1 MRKQNV
7 ITGLVV
13 VLVLGFVTLGFAQFG
28 SQSAHRELGYYD
40 RQTGEFTPL
49 RTADAAQDDAEL
61 ARIAP
66 TTGTLI
72 FKYTITA
79 KSPLPKNSVLA
90 CSGGAFVS
98 ESSGF
103 SSTERAT
110 GIATLVSGTTYTCT
124 STINYSWLLSSP
136 STDKIQFQNIHA
148 SSSYGYQVTATNG
161 TAILVQPVGGRES
174 DQSPLAPISVP
185 ANGATT
191 TENVSIML

>member
-1 MRKQNV
+1 MRKRNL
-7 ITGLVV
+7 IFSLPV
-13 VLVLGFVTLGFAQFG
+13 VLILGFAIFAFAQRATHSSSG
-28 SQSAHRELGYYD
+28 ELGYYD
-40 RQTGEFTPL
+40 RNTGTFTPL
-49 RTADAAQDDAEL
+49 QAGPETEL
-61 ARIAP
+61 PPVAP

-72 FKYTITA
+72 FKFTITA
-79 KSPLPKNSVLA
+79 KSPLPKNSVVA

-103 SSTERAT
+103 SSTEKAT

-191 TENVSIML
+191 TENVSITL

>member
-1 MRKQNV
+1 MQKRSL
-7 ITGLVV
+7 ILSLLVV
-13 VLVLGFVTLGFAQFG
+13 LILGFAIFAFAQRATHSSPG
-28 SQSAHRELGYYD
+28 ELGYYD
-40 RQTGEFTPL
+40 RNTGTFTPL
-49 RTADAAQDDAEL
+49 QAGPETEL
-61 ARIAP
+61 PPVAP

-72 FKYTITA
+72 FKFTITA
-79 KSPLPKNSVLA
+79 KSPLPKNSVIA

-103 SSTERAT
+103 SSTEKVT

-191 TENVSIML
+191 TENVSITL

>member
-1 MRKQNV
+1 MKKRSLIFSV
-7 ITGLVV
+7 VV
-13 VLVLGFVTLGFAQFG
+13 VLILGFAIFG
-28 SQSAHRELGYYD
+28 FAQHGSHSSAAELGYYD
-40 RQTGEFTPL
+40 RATGAFTPL
-49 RTADAAQDDAEL
+49 AQQTGPETEL
-61 ARIAP
+61 PPIAP

-72 FKYTITA
+72 FKFTITA
-79 KSPLPKNSVLA
+79 KSPLPKNSVIA

-103 SSTERAT
+103 SSTEKVT

-191 TENVSIML
+191 TENVSITL

>member
-1 MRKQNV
+1 MKKRSLIFSV
-7 ITGLVV
+7 VV
-13 VLVLGFVTLGFAQFG
+13 VLILGFAIFAFAQRATHSSSG
-28 SQSAHRELGYYD
+28 ELGYYD
-40 RQTGEFTPL
+40 RNTGTFTPL
-49 RTADAAQDDAEL
+49 QAGPETEL
-61 ARIAP
+61 PPVAP

-72 FKYTITA
+72 FKFTITA
-79 KSPLPKNSVLA
+79 KSSLPKNSVIA

-103 SSTERAT
+103 SSTEKAT

-191 TENVSIML
+191 TENVSITL